1 MSALT
6 NKRHEE
12 FAQGIANGLS
22 PVAAYRAAFPN
33 SLNWQEASVETRANE
48 TLNDPKVKDRID
60 ELNDASNP
68 SILSRHDRMVLLTH
82 IALNEEQPIRQ
93 RMNAID
99 LLNKMDGDYI
109 KKVEATIT
117 QDFASTASD
126 IEAILDEDDE

>member
-1 MSALT
+1 MSALV

-12 FAQGIANGLS
+12 FAKGVANGLS
-22 PVAAYRAAFPN
+22 IVAAYRAAFPN
-33 SLNWQEASVETRANE
+33 SLNWQEDAVEARAE
-48 TLNDPKVKDRID
+48 DLIQDQKVVDRID
-60 ELNDASNP
+60 ELTDTTSSAV
-68 SILSRHDRMVLLTH
+68 LTRHDRMVLLTH

-99 LLNKMDGDYI
+99 LLNKMDGEYV

-126 IEAILDEDDE
+126 IEAILDEEEE

>member
-1 MSALT
+1 MSALV

-12 FAQGIANGLS
+12 FAQGVANGLS
-22 PVAAYRAAFPN
+22 VVAAYRAAFPN
-33 SLNWQEASVETRANE
+33 SLNWQEATVEARAE
-48 TLNDPKVKDRID
+48 DLIQDPKVIDRID
-60 ELNDASNP
+60 ELNDSTNP
-68 SILSRHDRMVLLTH
+68 AILSRHDRMVLLTH

-99 LLNKMDGDYI
+99 LLNKMDGEYV